1 MCLWHRK
8 MESGIAE
15 KCLAFCQALTSSN
28 HKFSLSLSIG
38 QDNFNF
44 CNKDLMKIPV
54 FKKKKKSPSQMRRE
68 AKRKLEREQKDH
80 LEDTVKV
87 TDDSYRSKDEDVS
100 DIEDAKT
107 FQVY

>member
-1 MCLWHRK
+1 MNLLNYAYLMCLWHRK

-44 CNKDLMKIPV
+44 CNKDLVKIPV
-54 FKKKKKSPSQMRRE
+54 FKKKSPSQMRRE
-68 AKRKLEREQKDH
+68 AKRKLEREQKNQS
-80 LEDTVKV
+80 EDT
-87 TDDSYRSKDEDVS
+87 ES
-100 DIEDAKT
+100 D
-107 FQVY
+107 